1 MIHSLS
7 SHCHCCCFCRFCCCA
22 LFLIRCFVVG
32 LYGVICFALVLEVSM
47 REKER
52 ESGIIFAIFVL
63 LHSLP
68 HDYDDYLPC
77 CCCCCCCSLFS
88 LFSNFV
94 SSSSSSSF
102 VFAPSLLAFVCRF
115 KLQTSQPASQA
126 KAAAVIV
133 IVGAGA
139 AVQCLHSHTM
149 SDYKPEERRIFPRAR
164 KSSLSALSSAA
175 TTTSVPFGTVTPH
188 CSSSCTLH

>member
-1 MIHSLS
+1 M
-7 SHCHCCCFCRFCCCA
+7 
-22 LFLIRCFVVG
+22 IRCFVVG

-77 CCCCCCCSLFS
+77 CCCCSLFS

-102 VFAPSLLAFVCRF
+102 VFAPSLSAVLFAA
-115 KLQTSQPASQA
+115 LQASNQQPAQ
-126 KAAAVIV
+126 
-133 IVGAGA
+133 
-139 AVQCLHSHTM
+139 L
-149 SDYKPEERRIFPRAR
+149 KPPLS
-164 KSSLSALSSAA
+164 SSLLVLVLLSSAYIHTQCL
-175 TTTSVPFGTVTPH
+175 TTNQKSEEYFPARENRRFWH
-188 CSSSCTLH
+188 